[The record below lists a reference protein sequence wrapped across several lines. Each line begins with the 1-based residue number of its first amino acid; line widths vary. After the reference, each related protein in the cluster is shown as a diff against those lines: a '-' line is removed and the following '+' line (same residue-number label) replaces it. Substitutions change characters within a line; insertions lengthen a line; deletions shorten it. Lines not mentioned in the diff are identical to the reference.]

1 MKNILLSIFGVLLY
15 ILSVYFTKTDKNGIE
30 VYPIYYS
37 AIIGGLTFVF
47 SVFASVNLWKSNLKL
62 VVAFLFFGIIN
73 LATDFG
79 FALYNPYSFP
89 TSLIFV
95 LNIAKL
101 VGLITYFWVIA
112 VLWKKD

>member
-15 ILSVYFTKTDKNGIE
+15 FLSVYFTKTDKNGIG

-37 AIIGGLTFVF
+37 AIIGALTFVF
-47 SVFASVNLWKSNLKL
+47 SVLASINLWKSNFKL

-73 LATDFG
+73 LASDFG
-79 FALYNPYSFP
+79 FALYNPHSFP

-101 VGLITYFWVIA
+101 VGLITYFWIIA
-112 VLWKKD
+112 ILWRKD

>member
-1 MKNILLSIFGVLLY
+1 MKNILLSIFGILLY
-15 ILSVYFTKTDKNGIE
+15 ILSVYFTETDKNGVE
-30 VYPIYYS
+30 VFPVFYS
-37 AIIGGLTFVF
+37 VIIGGLTFVF
-47 SVFASVNLWKSNLKL
+47 SVLASIILWKSNFKL
-62 VVAFLFFGIIN
+62 VVAFLFFEIIN

-101 VGLITYFWVIA
+101 AGLITYFWVIA

>member
-15 ILSVYFTKTDKNGIE
+15 FLSVYFTKTYKNGIE

-47 SVFASVNLWKSNLKL
+47 SVLASINLWKSNFKL
-62 VVAFLFFGIIN
+62 VVAFLLFGIIN

-79 FALYNPYSFP
+79 FAIYNPYAFP
-89 TSLIFV
+89 SYLMIF
-95 LNIAKL
+95 LNFAKL
-101 VGLITYFWVIA
+101 SGVITYFWVIA
-112 VLWKKD
+112 VLWKKE

>member
-1 MKNILLSIFGVLLY
+1 MKNILLSIFGILLY
-15 ILSVYFTKTDKNGIE
+15 ILSVYYTATDKNGVE
-30 VYPIYYS
+30 VYPVYYS
-37 AIIGGLTFVF
+37 GIIAGLTFVF
-47 SVFASVNLWKSNLKL
+47 SVIASVNLWKSNLKL

-73 LATDFG
+73 LASDFG